1 MRMNKMNI
9 TDNRLKEIIADELQ
23 TVLDKKSR
31 SDAKKKPNTA
41 RKWKKIKTDKGKPSD
56 TERKRE
62 GFNGYEDLQK
72 LSKGIIPEAE
82 DEIEEGNE
90 NFDADGRF
98 TTPSKATCK
107 STYFQNGKR
116 KSVNKSLSDKD
127 DTGRGKNKHKGKGRM
142 RCRDNEPLYES
153 KWRQFTEELVDI
165 ESVSDERVNV
175 PQDLYDAAK
184 TQQKLESVIKMLRKK
199 VEEAGKSPE
208 KKCPLSYQ
216 DALKILNSLD
226 KAKKG
231 ALFKPD
237 TK

>member
-9 TDNRLKEIIADELQ
+9 TNNRFKEIITDELQ
-23 TVLDKKSR
+23 TVLDRKRRSEGKKKS
-31 SDAKKKPNTA
+31 NTD
-41 RKWKKIKTDKGKPSD
+41 RKWKKVKTGKDRPSD
-56 TERKRE
+56 TERKRAVF
-62 GFNGYEDLQK
+62 GGYEDLQK

-82 DEIEEGNE
+82 EEIEEGNE

-116 KSVNKSLSDKD
+116 KSVNKTLSDKD
-127 DTGRGKNKHKGKGRM
+127 DTGRGKFKHKGKGRI
-142 RCRDNEPLYES
+142 RCKDNEPLYES
-153 KWRQFTEELVDI
+153 KWRQFKEEIVDI
-165 ESVSDERVNV
+165 GSISYEHVKV
-175 PQDLYDAAK
+175 PHDLYDAAK

-199 VEEAGKSPE
+199 VKEAGKSPQ
-208 KKCPLSYQ
+208 KQCPLSYQ

-237 TK
+237 K